1 MTYESPNRLLRTLAF
16 IEEIFGPKHEI
27 YVGVELTKLHE
38 RHYRDSVSRV
48 REQLETET
56 EGSRFK
62 GEVTLV
68 ISPYSDSDQEGSD
81 KIIRNSGFDPKRD
94 ANVKVDLISVAKKL
108 NEAVDMSENEFR
120 LLLSKVFENVPTY
133 HLKAIVRSV
142 KKGDKMGKME
152 YLSHKIRDTE

>member
-1 MTYESPNRLLRTLAF
+1 VTYESPNRLLRTLSF

-56 EGSRFK
+56 EGSRLK

-68 ISPYSDSDQEGSD
+68 ISPYSDSDQEGSE

-94 ANVKVDLISVAKKL
+94 ANVKVDLI
-108 NEAVDMSENEFR
+108 
-120 LLLSKVFENVPTY
+120 
-133 HLKAIVRSV
+133 
-142 KKGDKMGKME
+142 
-152 YLSHKIRDTE
+152 